1 MLTSP
6 ETGLRDTWQI
16 LGRIENSDSTTHHDF
31 NGTLQKARIDWV
43 LVSPHFRVTDARIIM
58 DRFEDRYP
66 SDHFPYMVDLST
78 SFSPH
83 FLPPSDSK
91 KKYSDYSL

>member
-1 MLTSP
+1 MFFSITFKKMSQAQTPLH
-6 ETGLRDTWQI
+6 L
-16 LGRIENSDSTTHHDF
+16 

-43 LVSPHFRVTDARIIM
+43 LVSPHLRVTDARIIM